1 MAQSFKR
8 LGAIN
13 PTANT
18 QTNVYVVP
26 AATEAVVSTV
36 TICNQ
41 SASNASF
48 SLIMM
53 PASVFAS
60 PAGAAHFLI
69 RGAVVPAAASAAHRA
84 SRDAHR
90 ARRGARGV
98 DRRRAAP
105 ALHAD
110 RARAGRRPRHV
121 RAQPRA
127 PVIHAHRDGSGCRGP
142 RPGERDPAGRARRGG

>member
-26 AATEAVVSTV
+26 AATEAVISTV

-69 RGAVVPAAASAAHRA
+69 RGAVVPAADTLVLTMGLTANAGSVVAANTN
-84 SRDAHR
+84 S
-90 ARRGARGV
+90 GNISFG
-98 DRRRAAP
+98 
-105 ALHAD
+105 
-110 RARAGRRPRHV
+110 
-121 RAQPRA
+121 
-127 PVIHAHRDGSGCRGP
+127 IFGS
-142 RPGERDPAGRARRGG
+142 EIA